1 MPVRYL
7 SGGPPALFPGSLMG
21 MLISRILVILVT
33 FGLLAVACS
42 DSISASNC
50 DELADETMELFQR
63 LIDDVDSEFE
73 DMSVEDFLVTN
84 GELPSVERFEEDA
97 KKIDELATELGC
109 TQSEIG
115 AAIRERTDEL
125 TAESDLGRFLI
136 NAIRIGGL

>member
-1 MPVRYL
+1 
-7 SGGPPALFPGSLMG
+7 MG
-21 MLISRILVILVT
+21 MLISRILVILVA
-33 FGLLAVACS
+33 FGLLAVACG
-42 DSISASNC
+42 DSISAANC

-73 DMSVEDFLVTN
+73 DMSVEDFLATN

-97 KKIDELATELGC
+97 AAIDELATELGC

-115 AAIRERTDEL
+115 AAVQDRVGEP

-136 NAIRIGGL
+136 DAIRIGGL